1 MIASLIAVGGFLAGV
16 GFTLLVARGRQETD
30 AAAQPG
36 SVEGS
41 GAASPRLDEAHEPE
55 EDLPSGG
62 GMYLLTLLA
71 QALRTPML
79 RLRSVETIPAELV
92 ADFERVA
99 WQARML
105 TSRGRPMQAKP
116 ALPIALLQEAAEQVE
131 PLRLGKVG
139 ASWTLLTRQ
148 PVQLDPERAR
158 AAFRELFTAAVERV
172 GEGGRIGVRISE
184 GDDPGFPVQVQIEIG
199 RRGSEPDPLA
209 FLVARHLLESQ
220 GARVEQDG
228 RVTRIQLRSV
238 SAGFDRGGESSDH

>member
-1 MIASLIAVGGFLAGV
+1 M
-16 GFTLLVARGRQETD
+16 LVARGRQRTN
-30 AAAQPG
+30 ATPQPG
-36 SVEGS
+36 DVKAG
-41 GAASPRLDEAHEPE
+41 GAAPPRLDEAHEPE
-55 EDLPSGG
+55 QDLPRGG

-79 RLRSVETIPAELV
+79 RLRRVEAIPAQLV

-116 ALPIALLQEAAEQVE
+116 ALPIAMLQEAAEQVE
-131 PLRLGKVG
+131 LLRLGKVG

-172 GEGGRIGVRISE
+172 GEGGRIGVRICE
-184 GDDPGFPVQVQIEIG
+184 GDDPGFPVQVEIEIG

-220 GARVEQDG
+220 GARVEQDR
-228 RVTRIQLRSV
+228 RVTRIHIRSV
-238 SAGFDRGGESSDH
+238 SAGFDRGVESSDH

>member
-1 MIASLIAVGGFLAGV
+1 MIASLIGVGGLFAGV
-16 GFTLLVARGRQETD
+16 GIMLMVGRNRRGTD
-30 AAAQPG
+30 ATAQP
-36 SVEGS
+36 EDIAAA
-41 GAASPRLDEAHEPE
+41 GASSPGMDGVAEPE
-55 EDLPSGG
+55 GDLPSGG
-62 GMYLLTLLA
+62 GIHLLTLVA
-71 QALRTPML
+71 QALRGPLL
-79 RLRSVETIPAELV
+79 RLRSVETIPPELI
-92 ADFERVA
+92 ARFEHVA

-131 PLRLGKVG
+131 LLRLGKVG

-172 GEGGRIGVRISE
+172 GEGGRLGVRISDS
-184 GDDPGFPVQVQIEIG
+184 DDPGFPVQVEIEIG

-228 RVTRIQLRSV
+228 RVTRIYLRSV
-238 SAGFDRGGESSDH
+238 STGLDRASETSDH